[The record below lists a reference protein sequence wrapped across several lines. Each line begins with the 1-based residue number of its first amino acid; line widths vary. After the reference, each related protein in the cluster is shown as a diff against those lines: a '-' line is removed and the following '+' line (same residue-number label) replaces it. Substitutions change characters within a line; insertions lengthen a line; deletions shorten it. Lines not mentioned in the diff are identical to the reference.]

1 MLTLNFNSTEE
12 AMKANMHSTKV
23 SAGLQDVQPRINH
36 GLTLTKG
43 TKAQPAY
50 VREDNNKQ
58 YKSLSTEGLLFD
70 TNLHKEKPY
79 VRYLE
84 ESEKFKCS

>member
-1 MLTLNFNSTEE
+1 MLTLNFNSTKE
-12 AMKANMHSTKV
+12 AIKANTRSTKV
-23 SAGLQDVQPRINH
+23 SVGLQDVQPRIKHSTTSNMN
-36 GLTLTKG
+36 

-50 VREDNNKQ
+50 MREDNNKQ
-58 YKSLSTEGLLFD
+58 IKSLSTEGLVFD

-84 ESEKFKCS
+84 ESERFECS